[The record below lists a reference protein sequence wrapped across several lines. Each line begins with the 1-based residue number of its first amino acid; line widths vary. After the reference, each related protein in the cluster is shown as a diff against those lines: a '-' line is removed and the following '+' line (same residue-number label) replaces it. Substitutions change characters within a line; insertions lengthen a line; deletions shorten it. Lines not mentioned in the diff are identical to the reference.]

1 MFGVLWVCCA
11 TQKMMFSIKVFFS
24 KCDQIRRKLWIW
36 SHLLE
41 KSLMENFPFCAV
53 HYIFRLNYLNFSQLK
68 TNVLYSVLSFF
79 VHLLF
84 FYDTS
89 DGSGIIEI
97 FSVMI
102 AIILWFFGNWKGC
115 IPFGKKLFDVS
126 KLSCWTIF

>member
-1 MFGVLWVCCA
+1 
-11 TQKMMFSIKVFFS
+11 
-24 KCDQIRRKLWIW
+24 
-36 SHLLE
+36 
-41 KSLMENFPFCAV
+41 MESFPFCAV
-53 HYIFRLNYLNFSQLK
+53 HYIFRLNYLNFPQLK

-102 AIILWFFGNWKGC
+102 ATILDFLVIEMAVFHLARNC
-115 IPFGKKLFDVS
+115 LMSQNYLAELSS
-126 KLSCWTIF
+126 KIVLLSAFRSRPP